1 MFWALFYFRTQC
13 ALSRSLGI
21 PWHCHCHWQLYTHPQ
36 LPHRPVFSHLQL
48 RKSFL
53 DGILLHLLM
62 SNTCPAVHSLQV
74 LAVAW
79 VIATVFFLVTYTSP
93 CAKLPPPEQLKFFE
107 LGGSDQDFFSG
118 VDDTDARGLKHFPRL
133 WCGSFM
139 GSLKLAWGSMCSSMT
154 DLGCWHLFRHLP
166 CPLVVVLRD
175 VALRERFM

>member
-1 MFWALFYFRTQC
+1 
-13 ALSRSLGI
+13 
-21 PWHCHCHWQLYTHPQ
+21 
-36 LPHRPVFSHLQL
+36 
-48 RKSFL
+48 
-53 DGILLHLLM
+53 M
-62 SNTCPAVHSLQV
+62 SCCVHSLQV

-139 GSLKLAWGSMCSSMT
+139 GPLRLAWGQCVQQH
-154 DLGCWHLFRHLP
+154 D
-166 CPLVVVLRD
+166 
-175 VALRERFM
+175 